1 MATDVRVPTTGN
13 AGEDAVVLEWNV
25 TEGSDVTAGEILVTL
40 ETAKATIDVESP
52 ISGHVLKTFYA
63 AGEEVGEHEVLAV
76 LGEPGEQLPPEGSS
90 AGPAADEDDM
100 GTTSPA
106 YPTPAVIATQP
117 RGGAEQDGRIP
128 TPARRHSASPRARK
142 LAGEF
147 GIDLSS
153 LSGTGPMGR
162 IIIADVVAAK
172 EGAAKEGAG
181 VEAQPAQQPL
191 PTPPAIDR
199 AIGAGPADEFTVV
212 PVRGARKVTAQRM
225 HASLSN
231 SAQLTLTRY
240 AKAKA
245 LLRYAKRLRH
255 VTDATSQPRIGLND
269 LIMFATARAV
279 AQHPPANSW
288 FDWDG
293 IRQFTHVN
301 LGFAVDTRQA
311 LRVPVIRSA
320 DTMTLSEL
328 SQAARTLAERA
339 RSGALTPE
347 EMDGGTFT
355 VSNLGGLGI
364 HWFTPVLNP
373 PQTGILGVGAIH
385 QSDRSAPGLLPLSL
399 TFDHRAIDGA
409 AAATVLADIASCI
422 ETVDV
427 LSAL

>member
-25 TEGSDVTAGEILVTL
+25 TEGSDVAAGEILVTL
-40 ETAKATIDVESP
+40 ETAKATIDVEAP

-63 AGEEVGEHEVLAV
+63 AGDEVPEHEVLAV
-76 LGEPGEQLPPEGSS
+76 LGEPGEQLPPDGSS

-117 RGGAEQDGRIP
+117 RGGAEQDGRTP

-172 EGAAKEGAG
+172 EAAGA
-181 VEAQPAQQPL
+181 EAQPAQQPV
-191 PTPPAIDR
+191 PTPPAIDH
-199 AIGAGPADEFTVV
+199 APSAPAEEFTVV

-231 SAQLTLTRY
+231 TAQLTLTRY

-245 LLRYAKRLRH
+245 LLRYAKRLRR

-301 LGFAVDTRQA
+301 LGFAVDTGQA

-320 DTMTLSEL
+320 DTMTLPEL

-347 EMDGGTFT
+347 EMDRGTFT

-373 PQTGILGVGAIH
+373 PQTGILGVGALH
-385 QSDRSAPGLLPLSL
+385 QSHRAASSLLPLSL

-427 LSAL
+427 LAAL

>member
-13 AGEDAVVLEWNV
+13 AGEDALVLEWNV

-40 ETAKATIDVESP
+40 ETAKATIDVEAP

-63 AGEEVGEHEVLAV
+63 AGEEVAEHEVLAV
-76 LGEPGEQLPPEGSS
+76 LGEPGEQLPPDGSS
-90 AGPAADEDDM
+90 PGPAANEDDM

-117 RGGAEQDGRIP
+117 RTGAEPDGS
-128 TPARRHSASPRARK
+128 TQQAVRRHSASPRARK
-142 LAGEF
+142 LASEF

-172 EGAAKEGAG
+172 EGVSA
-181 VEAQPAQQPL
+181 EAPQTM
-191 PTPPAIDR
+191 PTSPTIEQASSV
-199 AIGAGPADEFTVV
+199 PADEFTVV
-212 PVRGARKVTAQRM
+212 PVRGARKITAQRM
-225 HASLSN
+225 HASLTDT
-231 SAQLTLTRY
+231 AQLTLTRY

-245 LLRYAKRLRH
+245 LLRYAKRLRRAA
-255 VTDATSQPRIGLND
+255 DATSRPRIGLND

-279 AQHPPANSW
+279 AQHPAANSW

-293 IRQFTHVN
+293 IKQFERVN
-301 LGFAVDTRQA
+301 LGFAVDTGQA
-311 LRVPVIRSA
+311 LLVPVIRSA
-320 DTMTLSEL
+320 DAMTLSEL
-328 SQAARTLAERA
+328 SQAARALVDRA
-339 RSGALTPE
+339 RSGALTTE

-355 VSNLGGLGI
+355 VSNLGGHGI

-385 QSDRSAPGLLPLSL
+385 QDDRAAPRHLPLSL

-409 AAATVLADIASCI
+409 AAARLLADIAGCI

>member
-40 ETAKATIDVESP
+40 ETAKATIDVEAP

-63 AGEEVGEHEVLAV
+63 AGDEVGEHEVLAV
-76 LGEPGEQLPPEGSS
+76 LGEPDEQLPPDGFS

-117 RGGAEQDGRIP
+117 TSGAGQDWRIQ
-128 TPARRHSASPRARK
+128 TAARRHSASPRARK

-147 GIDLSS
+147 GIDLTS
-153 LSGTGPMGR
+153 LAGTGPMGR

-172 EGAAKEGAG
+172 EGASA
-181 VEAQPAQQPL
+181 EAPPAQQPMR
-191 PTPPAIDR
+191 TPPAIDQTPS
-199 AIGAGPADEFTVV
+199 APADEFTVV
-212 PVRGARKVTAQRM
+212 PVRGARKITAQRM

-245 LLRYAKRLRH
+245 LLRYAKRLRQA
-255 VTDATSQPRIGLND
+255 TDATSRPRIGLND

-293 IRQFTHVN
+293 IKQFRHVS
-301 LGFAVDTRQA
+301 LGFAVDTGRA
-311 LRVPVIRSA
+311 LLVPVIRSA

-328 SQAARTLAERA
+328 AQAARTLVERA

-385 QSDRSAPGLLPLSL
+385 QGGRAAPSLLPLSL

-409 AAATVLADIASCI
+409 GAATLLADIASCI